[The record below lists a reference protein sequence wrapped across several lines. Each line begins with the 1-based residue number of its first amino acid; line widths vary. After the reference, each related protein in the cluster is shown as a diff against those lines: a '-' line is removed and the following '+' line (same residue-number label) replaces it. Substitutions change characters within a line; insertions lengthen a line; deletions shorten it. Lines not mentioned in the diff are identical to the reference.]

1 MNKDKILFTYIHSN
15 AHPDETDTLLNSHV
29 SAVAYEDVQ
38 DEEGKFPL
46 LRPMSELAGKGGFLA
61 ALHFAQSVNGGPG
74 KLLANVTG
82 VETPII
88 TMLGCGVVGTGA
100 AELAA
105 AFGNEVRILD
115 VNMNTM
121 LAAKKTS
128 PRQHHLH
135 DLQPLQS
142 GEVPAGVRRHHQRH
156 PVGQGPQ
163 GSHCLS

>member
-1 MNKDKILFTYIHSN
+1 M
-15 AHPDETDTLLNSHV
+15 P
-29 SAVAYEDVQ
+29 
-38 DEEGKFPL
+38 
-46 LRPMSELAGKGGFLA
+46 
-61 ALHFAQSVNGGPG
+61 QSVNGGPG

-128 PRQHHLH
+128 P
-135 DLQPLQS
+135 PTS
-142 GEVPAGVRRHHQRH
+142 PT
-156 PVGQGPQ
+156 
-163 GSHCLS
+163 